1 MNKSAAVYPLW
12 KGFERFKWPLRAPLE
27 GRHQEVKWADGL
39 LHIDGAVTKSWFNG
53 FGTLTL
59 CCIREPIGEQLCLGG
74 WVGGG
79 RLQRP
84 SLYPLLRYQGCHRG
98 SRARHR
104 RRGCCRVVLLK
115 LIRHATPAWP
125 TGEYSVLHAAVCV
138 CIMCHQKDERP

>member
-1 MNKSAAVYPLW
+1 MLQFCPLW
-12 KGFERFKWPLRAPLE
+12 KGFERFKWPLKAPLE

-59 CCIREPIGEQLCLGG
+59 CCIREAHWGTAVFGWGWGG
-74 WVGGG
+74 
-79 RLQRP
+79 LQWL

-98 SRARHR
+98 SRARLR
-104 RRGCCRVVLLK
+104 RRGCCSVVLLK

-138 CIMCHQKDERP
+138 CIMCHQKDRRP